1 MIGTYQEILVQIPTE
16 LTRDER
22 AAMRIVQRMRVLAIL
37 LGLMSGP
44 VSLLRGQSPAA
55 SAHNPFEGAD
65 IFRQYCAA
73 CHGADGR
80 GHGPASV
87 ALKHAV
93 PDLTKISRNNKG
105 TFPAERVKK
114 VIEGKDAG
122 PVAHGNREMPIWGP
136 IFHEV
141 ENDRDLGEV
150 RLEAI
155 TKYLESIQQK

>member
-1 MIGTYQEILVQIPTE
+1 
-16 LTRDER
+16 
-22 AAMRIVQRMRVLAIL
+22 MRIAQPGRVLTIM
-37 LGLMSGP
+37 LGLILGP
-44 VSLLRGQSPAA
+44 IALWGQGQAAA
-55 SAHNPFEGAD
+55 SAHNPFEGAE

-73 CHGADGR
+73 CHGRDGR

-93 PDLTKISRNNKG
+93 PDLTKISQNNKG
-105 TFPAERVKK
+105 AFPTQRVKK
-114 VIEGKDAG
+114 VIEGKHPA
-122 PVAHGNREMPIWGP
+122 PSAHGNREMPIWGP
-136 IFHEV
+136 IFHEI

>member
-1 MIGTYQEILVQIPTE
+1 
-16 LTRDER
+16 
-22 AAMRIVQRMRVLAIL
+22 MRIVQRVRVLAIL
-37 LGLMSGP
+37 LGLMAGP
-44 VSLLRGQSPAA
+44 VSLLRGQGQPAA
-55 SAHNPFEGAD
+55 AAHNPFEGAD
-65 IFRQYCAA
+65 IFRHYCAA

-93 PDLTKISRNNKG
+93 PDLTKISQNNKG